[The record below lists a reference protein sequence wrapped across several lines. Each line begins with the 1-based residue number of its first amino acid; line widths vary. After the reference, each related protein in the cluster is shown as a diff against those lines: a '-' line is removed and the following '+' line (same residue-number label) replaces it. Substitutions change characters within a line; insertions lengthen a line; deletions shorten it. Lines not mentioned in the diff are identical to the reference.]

1 MAERRKLGVM
11 VIVIYTAVVCWV
23 FRGSCATRSA
33 DDGKPQGEGMGDGY
47 ESQTQTLQHRVLCAR
62 RGRGGWNQLLACGRG
77 RNRGARRRVAGRN
90 SVALCAARRRRDG

>member
-11 VIVIYTAVVCWV
+11 VIVIVIYTAVVCWV

-47 ESQTQTLQHRVLCAR
+47 ESQT
-62 RGRGGWNQLLACGRG
+62 
-77 RNRGARRRVAGRN
+77 
-90 SVALCAARRRRDG
+90 